1 MTGDRK
7 GAMVTPFGV
16 GIAGAGVI
24 SAAHARAIE
33 ALDGVRLV
41 AVADPVEAASRALA
55 TSHQADW
62 VNDAA
67 KLCGRP
73 DIDIVVLTTPSGLH
87 AEQAIAAARAGKH
100 IVSEKPMA
108 TTPEDADRMI
118 NAANEA
124 GVKLAVIFQNRFH
137 RDAMR
142 LKRAMEAGL
151 FGRPV
156 LGNALVH
163 WHRSQGYY
171 DGSDGWR
178 GTWAL
183 DGGGALMNQS
193 IHTIDLLQ
201 WIMGPIERLSAETAT
216 LAHTIETEDTA
227 SAALQFTN
235 GALGTIQGTTAAPAD
250 APIRL
255 EIVGTGGRGILE
267 GGRLTVWEPEREVAD
282 DELLTDRDRELT
294 EGWQADEP
302 FGAAHV
308 RQWRAIVAALRSGEE
323 PPVPGAEARKAVE
336 IIRAIYES
344 AETGNRV
351 TLATKSGELTS

>member
-1 MTGDRK
+1 MTI
-7 GAMVTPFGV
+7 FGV
-16 GIAGAGVI
+16 GIAGAGGI
-24 SAAHARAIE
+24 ATAHARAIGS
-33 ALDGVRLV
+33 LDGVRLV
-41 AVADPVEAASRALA
+41 AVADPVEAAGRALA

-62 VNDAA
+62 VDDAA

-87 AEQAIAAARAGKH
+87 AEQAIVAARAGKH

-108 TTPEDADRMI
+108 TTLEDADRMT

-142 LKRAMEAGL
+142 LKRGMEAGL

-156 LGNALVH
+156 IGNALVH
-163 WHRSQGYY
+163 WHRSQDYY
-171 DGSDGWR
+171 GASGGWR

-183 DGGGALMNQS
+183 DGGGTLMKQS

-201 WIMGPIERLSAETAT
+201 WIMGPVERLSAETAT
-216 LAHTIETEDTA
+216 LAHLIETEDTA
-227 SAALQFTN
+227 SAVLRFAN
-235 GALGTIQGTTAAPAD
+235 GALGTIQGTTAAPDD

-255 EIVGTGGRGILE
+255 EIIGTRGRGVLE
-267 GGRLTVWEPEREVAD
+267 RDRLTVWEPAREVAD
-282 DELLTDRDRELT
+282 DELLTGRDRELT
-294 EGWQADEP
+294 EGWYPGEP

-308 RQWRAIVAALRSGEE
+308 RQWRAIVTALRSGEE
-323 PPVPGAEARKAVE
+323 PPVPGAEARQAVE
-336 IIRAIYES
+336 IVRAIYES
-344 AETGNRV
+344 AEMGQRMV
-351 TLATKSGELTS
+351 LLAPGS